1 VKKSKIVIPVGLIII
16 LALSFWLYSLGRSNK
31 SPKYKTEN
39 VEKGDITAT
48 VTATGSVSATTTVAV
63 GSQVSGIISKM
74 YVDFNSNVKK
84 GQLLAELDPT
94 SFQAQVDQ
102 RRADLAQVQA
112 QERNSRLA
120 FERAKSLLENQFIS
134 RSEYDTAEGN
144 LKAAQAA
151 VDQSQAALKQ
161 AETNLSYTRIMSP
174 IDGVVVNRAF
184 DVGQTVA
191 ASFQAPTLFTIAQD
205 LTRMQVST
213 TVDEADIGKIK
224 VGKEATFTVDAFP
237 ERVFQ
242 GSISQI
248 RLQSTVVQ
256 NVVTYPVLIDVNNPD
271 LLLKPGM
278 TANVNIPVETRTDVL
293 KVPNAALR
301 FKPAPE
307 ELEERPKGAGGWGK
321 YQKKQGGTTIYTL
334 DMNGKIKSVMVNAS
348 ITDGAFTA
356 VQSSTLHEGDDVIVG
371 YSTSRAMESSGGMQQ
386 RSRRS
391 GGGRP
396 F

>member
-1 VKKSKIVIPVGLIII
+1 VRKSKIVIPVGLVII
-16 LALSFWLYSLGRSNK
+16 LALSFWLYSLGRNNK

-39 VEKGDITAT
+39 VERGDVTAT
-48 VTATGSVSATTTVAV
+48 VTATGTVSALTTVAV
-63 GSQVSGIISKM
+63 GSQVSGIISKL

-94 SFQAQVDQ
+94 SFQAIVDQ

-120 FERAKSLLENQFIS
+120 FERAKSLLQEQFIA

-144 LKAAQAA
+144 LNASKAA
-151 VDQSQAALKQ
+151 VDQAQAALKQ
-161 AETNLSYTRIMSP
+161 AETNLSYTKIVSP

-184 DVGQTVA
+184 DIGQTVA

-205 LTRMQVST
+205 LTRMQVAT

-237 ERVFQ
+237 ERVFE
-242 GSISQI
+242 GAISQI

-256 NVVTYPVLIDVNNPD
+256 NVVTYPVLIDVNNPN

-278 TANVNIPVETRTDVL
+278 TANVNIPVETRKDVL

-301 FKPAPE
+301 FQPAPE
-307 ELEERPKGAGGWGK
+307 EMGERPASKGK
-321 YQKKQGGTTIYTL
+321 FQKRQGSTIYTL
-334 DMNGKIKSVMVNAS
+334 DMNGKLKPVSVTAS

-356 VQSSTLHEGDDVIVG
+356 VQSSTLKEGDDVIVG
-371 YSTSRAMESSGGMQQ
+371 FSTSRAMESSGGMQQ
-386 RSRRS
+386 RRGGGSRR
-391 GGGRP
+391 

>member
-1 VKKSKIVIPVGLIII
+1 MSKSKIVVPVGLVLI
-16 LALSFWLYSLGRSNK
+16 LVLSFWLYSLGKNNK
-31 SPKYKTEN
+31 SPKYKTEK
-39 VEKGDITAT
+39 VKKGDITST
-48 VTATGSVSATTTVAV
+48 VTATGTVSALTTVAV

-74 YVDFNSNVKK
+74 YVDFNSDVRK

-102 RRADLAQVQA
+102 RRADLARVEA
-112 QERNSRLA
+112 EERNTRLA
-120 FERAKSLLENQFIS
+120 YERAKSLLENQFIS

-144 LKAAQAA
+144 LKAAKAA
-151 VDQSQAALKQ
+151 VDQAQAALKQ
-161 AETNLSYTRIMSP
+161 AETNLSYTRIVSP

-184 DVGQTVA
+184 DIGQTVA

-224 VGKEATFTVDAFP
+224 VGKEATFSVDAFP
-237 ERVFQ
+237 ELKFQ

-248 RLQSTVVQ
+248 RLQSSVVQ
-256 NVVTYPVLIDVNNPD
+256 NVVTYPVLINVNNPD

-278 TANVNIPVETRTDVL
+278 TANVNIPVETRKDVI

-307 ELEERPKGAGGWGK
+307 ELEEGPAKE
-321 YQKKQGGTTIYTL
+321 QKKQGNTIYTL
-334 DMNGKIKSVMVNAS
+334 DLNGDLKPLAVTAS

-356 VQSSTLHEGDDVIVG
+356 VESLTLKEGDEVIVG
-371 YSTSRAMESSGGMQQ
+371 FSTSRALESTGGMQ
-386 RSRRS
+386 RRTR

>member
-1 VKKSKIVIPVGLIII
+1 MKKSKIVIPVGLILI

-39 VEKGDITAT
+39 VERGDITAT
-48 VTATGSVSATTTVAV
+48 VTATGTVSAFTTVAV
-63 GSQVSGIISKM
+63 GSQVSGIISKL

-84 GQLLAELDPT
+84 GQLLAELDPI

-102 RRADLAQVQA
+102 RRADLAQVEA

-120 FERAKSLLENQFIS
+120 FERAKSLLENQFIA

-144 LKAAQAA
+144 LKAAQAT
-151 VDQSQAALKQ
+151 VDQAKAALKQ
-161 AETNLSYTRIMSP
+161 AETNLSYTRIVSP
-174 IDGVVVNRAF
+174 IDGTVVNRAF

-205 LTRMQVST
+205 LTRMQVAT

-224 VGKEATFTVDAFP
+224 VGKEATFNVDAFP
-237 ERVFQ
+237 ERVFK
-242 GSISQI
+242 GAISQI

-278 TANVNIPVETRTDVL
+278 TANVNIPVETKKDVL

-301 FKPAPE
+301 FQPAPE
-307 ELEERPKGAGGWGK
+307 ELGERRQSSRQGK
-321 YQKKQGGTTIYTL
+321 FQKKQGSTIYTL
-334 DMNGKIKSVMVNAS
+334 DMNGKLKPVTVTAS
-348 ITDGAFTA
+348 ITDGAYTA
-356 VQSSTLHEGDDVIVG
+356 VESSALKEGDDVIVG
-371 YSTSRAMESSGGMQQ
+371 FSTSRAMESSGGMQQ

>member
-1 VKKSKIVIPVGLIII
+1 VRKSRIVIPVGLVLI
-16 LALSFWLYSLGRSNK
+16 LALSFWLYSLGRNNK

-39 VEKGDITAT
+39 VERGDITAT
-48 VTATGSVSATTTVAV
+48 VTATGTVSALTTVAV
-63 GSQVSGIISKM
+63 GSQVSGIISKL

-102 RRADLAQVQA
+102 RRADLAQVEA

-120 FERAKSLLENQFIS
+120 FERAKSLLENQFIA
-134 RSEYDTAEGN
+134 RAEYDTAEGN
-144 LKAAQAA
+144 LNAAQAA
-151 VDQSQAALKQ
+151 VDQAQAALKQ
-161 AETNLSYTRIMSP
+161 AETNLSYTRIVSP
-174 IDGVVVNRAF
+174 IDGVVVNRAY
-184 DVGQTVA
+184 DIGQTVA

-224 VGKEATFTVDAFP
+224 VGKEATFSVDAFP
-237 ERVFQ
+237 EREFE
-242 GSISQI
+242 GAISQI

-278 TANVNIPVETRTDVL
+278 TANVSIPVETRKNVL

-301 FKPAPE
+301 FQPAPE
-307 ELEERPKGAGGWGK
+307 EVGERPTRQGK
-321 YQKKQGGTTIYTL
+321 FQKKQGSTIYTL
-334 DMNGKIKSVMVNAS
+334 DLNGKLKPVSVTAS

-356 VQSSTLHEGDDVIVG
+356 VESSALKEGDDVIVG
-371 YSTSRAMESSGGMQQ
+371 FSTSRAMESSGGMQQ
-386 RSRRS
+386 RSRR
-391 GGGRP
+391 GGRP

>member
-1 VKKSKIVIPVGLIII
+1 MRKSKIVIPVGLVII
-16 LALSFWLYSLGRSNK
+16 LALSFWLYSLGRNNK

-39 VEKGDITAT
+39 VERGDITAT
-48 VTATGSVSATTTVAV
+48 VTATGTVSALTTVAV

-84 GQLLAELDPT
+84 GQLLAELDPI

-120 FERAKSLLENQFIS
+120 FERAKSLLENQFIA

-144 LKAAQAA
+144 LNASQAT
-151 VDQSQAALKQ
+151 VDQAQAALKQ
-161 AETNLSYTRIMSP
+161 AETNLSYTRIISP
-174 IDGVVVNRAF
+174 IEGVVVNRAF
-184 DVGQTVA
+184 DIGQTVA

-224 VGKEATFTVDAFP
+224 VGKEATFSVDAFP
-237 ERVFQ
+237 ERVFN
-242 GSISQI
+242 GAISQI

-278 TANVNIPVETRTDVL
+278 TANVNIPVETRKDVL

-301 FKPAPE
+301 FQPAPE
-307 ELEERPKGAGGWGK
+307 EVGDRPSRQGK
-321 YQKKQGGTTIYTL
+321 FQKRQGSTIYTL
-334 DMNGKIKSVMVNAS
+334 DMNGKLKPVSVTAS

-356 VQSSTLHEGDDVIVG
+356 VESSALKQGDDVIVG
-371 YSTSRAMESSGGMQQ
+371 FSTSRAMESSGGMQQ
-386 RSRRS
+386 RRS
-391 GGGRP
+391 GRR

>member
-1 VKKSKIVIPVGLIII
+1 
-16 LALSFWLYSLGRSNK
+16 
-31 SPKYKTEN
+31 
-39 VEKGDITAT
+39 VERGDITAT
-48 VTATGSVSATTTVAV
+48 VTATGTVSALTTVAV
-63 GSQVSGIISKM
+63 GSQVSGIISKL

-144 LKAAQAA
+144 LNAAKAT
-151 VDQSQAALKQ
+151 VDQAEAALKQ
-161 AETNLSYTRIMSP
+161 AQTNLSYTRIVSP

-184 DVGQTVA
+184 DIGQTVA

-224 VGKEATFTVDAFP
+224 VGKEATFSVDAFP

-242 GSISQI
+242 GAISQI

-256 NVVTYPVLIDVNNPD
+256 NVVTYPVLIDVKNPD

-278 TANVNIPVETRTDVL
+278 TANVNIPVETRKDVL

-301 FKPAPE
+301 FQPAPE
-307 ELEERPKGAGGWGK
+307 ELGDRPSRQGK
-321 YQKKQGGTTIYTL
+321 FQKKQASTIYTL
-334 DMNGKIKSVMVNAS
+334 DMNGKIKPVSVTSS

-356 VQSSTLHEGDDVIVG
+356 VQSSTLKEGDDVIVG
-371 YSTSRAMESSGGMQQ
+371 FSTSRAMESTGGMQQ
-386 RSRRS
+386 RSRR

>member
-16 LALSFWLYSLGRSNK
+16 LALSFWLYSLGKSNK

-39 VEKGDITAT
+39 VERGDITAT
-48 VTATGSVSATTTVAV
+48 VTATGTVSALTTVAV

-84 GQLLAELDPT
+84 GQLLAELDPQ
-94 SFQAQVDQ
+94 SLQAQVDQ

-120 FERAKSLLENQFIS
+120 FERAKSLLQEEFIS

-144 LKAAQAA
+144 LNASKAA
-151 VDQSQAALKQ
+151 VDQAQAALKQ
-161 AETNLSYTRIMSP
+161 AETNLSYTRIVSP
-174 IDGVVVNRAF
+174 IDGTVVNRAF
-184 DVGQTVA
+184 DIGQTVA

-242 GSISQI
+242 GAISQI

-256 NVVTYPVLIDVNNPD
+256 NVVTYPVLIDVNNPN

-278 TANVNIPVETRTDVL
+278 TANVNIPVEVRKDVL

-301 FKPAPE
+301 FQPAPE
-307 ELEERPKGAGGWGK
+307 ALGDRPPRQGQGK
-321 YQKKQGGTTIYTL
+321 FQKRQGSTIYTL
-334 DMNGKIKSVMVNAS
+334 DMNGKLKPVSVTAS
-348 ITDGAFTA
+348 ITDGAYTA
-356 VQSSTLHEGDDVIVG
+356 VESSTLKEGDDVIVG
-371 YSTSRAMESSGGMQQ
+371 FSTSRAMESSGGMQQ
-386 RSRRS
+386 RSRR